1 MVVWRMLL
9 LVVLHVTN
17 REREFDNPFHHTP
30 LIMGAQWMANRK
42 PMDLAER
49 DRPTPRRPTGGRARM
64 QPTPGGWD
72 GGFGERGDDDDELEP
87 PGTVEAECPRR
98 ALYRDESRQQGA
110 YVFLGEDMP
119 HLFLPVYGV
128 RPLPRRS
135 GAREAMVRFRFA
147 PEDVGG
153 LDREFIEQGI
163 TTDPEAAWRA
173 VNGGGEPPPQQDD
186 DDVPLRADEVR
197 PDVPFDGRDG
207 YGSRDG
213 RERSR
218 GRGDGGRDDY
228 GRDDGGSSGGSR
240 RGGGGGGG
248 GGGGSSSNGR
258 DRRDGPSPRR
268 DGPSPRRDGPSPR
281 RDDYGGN
288 GRERRD
294 DERRPSSAERR
305 DGARDGERWGRGERS
320 GGGRGGKAP
329 PSIPKLGIGGASV
342 RETSPLGPPPPP
354 LHIPGATPD
363 VTMTPRTA
371 ARAAQIL

>member
-1 MVVWRMLL
+1 MVWRLL
-9 LVVLHVTN
+9 LVVVLHVTN

-30 LIMGAQWMANRK
+30 LVMGPQWMANRK

-49 DRPTPRRPTGGRARM
+49 DRPTPRRPIGGRARM

-72 GGFGERGDDDDELEP
+72 DGGYGDRGYDDDELEP

-98 ALYRDESRQQGA
+98 ALYRDENRQQGA

-128 RPLPRRS
+128 RPLPKVR
-135 GAREAMVRFRFA
+135 GAREAMVSFRFA

-153 LDREFIEQGI
+153 LDRDFIEQGI

-173 VNGGGEPPPQQDD
+173 VNGGGEPPPQQVD
-186 DDVPLRADEVR
+186 DDVPLRADDVR
-197 PDVPFDGRDG
+197 PDVPLDGGRDG

-213 RERSR
+213 RDRRDSR
-218 GRGDGGRDDY
+218 GRGDG

-248 GGGGSSSNGR
+248 GSGGGGNGR
-258 DRRDGPSPRR
+258 DRRDDPSPRR

-281 RDDYGGN
+281 RDEYGGN

-305 DGARDGERWGRGERS
+305 DGGRDAERGY
-320 GGGRGGKAP
+320 GGRGGKAP
-329 PSIPKLGIGGASV
+329 PSIPKLGIGGASG
-342 RETSPLGPPPPP
+342 RESTSPLGPPPPP